1 MGTFSPGDMVRR
13 MLGRCPGTETD
24 YLLDQRIR
32 AALLEE
38 ARVRPPAGAW
48 ERLRQAV
55 VERKCKRRQYGMWV
69 LDEPQRD
76 PPESPPMLLSGRQ
89 YERALRIYDVQW
101 RVSGM
106 NMPVYKDAMWGGVM
120 PTFSALIN
128 W

>member
-1 MGTFSPGDMVRR
+1 
-13 MLGRCPGTETD
+13 
-24 YLLDQRIR
+24 
-32 AALLEE
+32 
-38 ARVRPPAGAW
+38 
-48 ERLRQAV
+48 
-55 VERKCKRRQYGMWV
+55 MWV

-89 YERALRIYDVQW
+89 YERALRLYDVQG

-106 NMPVYKDAMWGGVM
+106 TLPVYKDAMWGGMM